1 MVDMLS
7 FFFSPAPTED
17 MVRAWLSA
25 RALGGRGGA
34 VDERDEGS
42 AQEAAGLA
50 WSWAYT
56 SRMILLVNRQTLG

>member
-7 FFFSPAPTED
+7 FFFYPLPQD
-17 MVRAWLSA
+17 VVRAWLSA

-50 WSWAYT
+50 WSWTYT